1 MFRGGDYVDNPK
13 FYDNENMMIKNTLDN
28 SVSTLFSFIY
38 RTFLVLNQNL
48 TILQNTCQT
57 MLK

>member
-28 SVSTLFSFIY
+28 SVSTLF
-38 RTFLVLNQNL
+38 
-48 TILQNTCQT
+48 
-57 MLK
+57 